1 MLKNLLIGVLAI
13 VAIVLSIAARQGS
26 TFDVTRHIDIHA
38 TPARIVPLARALHFG
53 TPFGSPAGKAS
64 TKMADVIAAT
74 SASSVTLAPRGAST
88 RVTWRM
94 YGPLS
99 LRTRLITSFIGMDIL
114 LGSELEKGLAN
125 VKAAAEK

>member
-1 MLKNLLIGVLAI
+1 MLKKLLIGVLAI
-13 VAIVLSIAARQGS
+13 VAIVLSIAARQGA
-26 TFDVTRHIDIHA
+26 TYQVERHIDIRA
-38 TPARIVPLARALHFG
+38 TPARIVPLARTLRLNSA
-53 TPFGSPAGKAS
+53 AGKAS
-64 TKMADVIAAT
+64 TRLADVIAAT
-74 SASSVTLAPRGAST
+74 STSRVTLTPQGATT

-94 YGPLS
+94 YGRLS

>member
-38 TPARIVPLARALHFG
+38 TPARIVPLARALRL
-53 TPFGSPAGKAS
+53 GSAAGKAS

-74 SASSVTLAPRGAST
+74 STSNVTLALRGAST
-88 RVTWRM
+88 RVTWRL